1 MPSFTDKDGDA
12 GAELPGG
19 FSPLV
24 ISDCVVYLCLSFLF
38 RPFLLTLEGFL
49 HAACDC

>member
-19 FSPLV
+19 FSPLF
-24 ISDCVVYLCLSFLF
+24 ITDCVVYLYFVCFL
-38 RPFLLTLEGFL
+38 TVEGFL